1 MARKWRSPLER
12 SAPQNARW
20 AHALDLTAA
29 WRQAQLAELLW
40 DDGPSAGPDAIIV
53 VPLTE
58 SGTLCVALPYDQH
71 TRADRLS
78 AAGTAVVTIA
88 NRALA
93 RGAPTLTAR
102 VRVRRS
108 DDLTGEVFEGSTLL
122 LQELAKHPPSRRRLD
137 SILLRREHW
146 WYLPR
151 IVLHLEPTED
161 PQPLP
166 ATDTVLAHVASEGLT
181 VAAVRIA
188 THGARE
194 ITVAPIPAAGTTAP
208 AGRPNGPAVL
218 LQHGAEP
225 PDLERRWLH
234 RWYGTVDGARLAVD
248 RLETWGRAD
257 RSPGL
262 RQRIRDEWAL
272 ERGCRAGLRAAGGLT

>member
-1 MARKWRSPLER
+1 V
-12 SAPQNARW
+12 RW

-40 DDGPSAGPDAIIV
+40 DDGPGTGPDAIVV
-53 VPLTE
+53 VPLTDD
-58 SGTLCVALPYDQH
+58 GALCVALPYDQLA
-71 TRADRLS
+71 RADRLA
-78 AAGTAVVTIA
+78 AAGTAVMTIA
-88 NRALA
+88 NEALA
-93 RGAPTLTAR
+93 RGAPTLTAP

-108 DDLTGEVFEGSTLL
+108 DDLTGAVFEGSPLL
-122 LQELAKHPPSRRRLD
+122 LQELGKHPPSRRRLD

-151 IVLHLEPTED
+151 IVLHLEPIEE
-161 PQPLP
+161 PRPLP
-166 ATDTVLAHVASEGLT
+166 ATGAVLAQVANDEFT
-181 VAAVRIA
+181 VRAVRIA

-194 ITVAPIPAAGTTAP
+194 VTFARASAAAP
-208 AGRPNGPAVL
+208 AGPAAPTGRPVGRAVL

-234 RWYGTVDGARLAVD
+234 RWYGAVHGDRLTVD
-248 RLETWGRAD
+248 RLETWGRED

-262 RQRIRDEWAL
+262 IQRVRDEWAL
-272 ERGCRAGLRAAGGLT
+272 ERDCRAGLRAAGRVD